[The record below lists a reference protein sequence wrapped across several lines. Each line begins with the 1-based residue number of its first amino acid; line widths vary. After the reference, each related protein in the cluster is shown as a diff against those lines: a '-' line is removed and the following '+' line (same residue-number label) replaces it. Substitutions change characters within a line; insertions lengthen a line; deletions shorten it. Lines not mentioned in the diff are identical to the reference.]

1 LNTQQIK
8 FLSVIAYIDD
18 NILHCGTLM
27 KREIVQTSPFTKR
40 INELIKTHRLKGEDF
55 ETFKRVIAE
64 NPDMGDIIQGTGGVR
79 KTRLKSASKGKS
91 GGFRV
96 CYYFH
101 DMGTGRIYLI
111 TIYPKNEKEDLEPN
125 EKKELKEL
133 VELIKK
139 R

>member
-1 LNTQQIK
+1 M
-8 FLSVIAYIDD
+8 
-18 NILHCGTLM
+18 G
-27 KREIVQTSPFTKR
+27 KREVVQTSTFAKR
-40 INELIKTHRLKGEDF
+40 VKDLVKTHRLKSEDF

-64 NPDMGDIIQGTGGVR
+64 NPEMGDMIQGTGGVR

-101 DMGTGRIYLI
+101 DVDVSRIYLI
-111 TIYPKNEKEDLEPN
+111 TLYPKNEKEDLTPN
-125 EKKELKEL
+125 EKKELKEIADL
-133 VELIKK
+133 LKK